1 MFCGHLICCVP
12 SQGSEGFLFQLIFIY
27 VSEVCVVWGLVR
39 WMFFLEYMAISL
51 RMFLLCY
58 CMEFSRAWIAMYFFR
73 AASQGSAGMES
84 APLAGGLLSPVHRVL
99 GCASPLIIPFSSITE
114 LQTWTRAIMFALVVG
129 SG

>member
-1 MFCGHLICCVP
+1 MGFGSLDVFLGIYGHQLEDVP
-12 SQGSEGFLFQLIFIY
+12 
-27 VSEVCVVWGLVR
+27 
-39 WMFFLEYMAISL
+39 A
-51 RMFLLCY
+51 LLLHGI
-58 CMEFSRAWIAMYFFR
+58 FSRAWIAMYFFR